1 VANDWRAVKDDVAFL
16 RALTSEQNRPLAR
29 EGAVLVAVGAI
40 FACVDVFYW
49 LYFGHRVSATGI
61 WQHVP
66 WIAGSVLFFA
76 CFVVVTARIP
86 RAPGAAARA
95 ISAASAGVGVALCG
109 AVAALFAGAVSVQQP
124 WLVTNVFPIVLLTL
138 YGSVWM
144 VAFAVKRR
152 TWLAGVAAGCLAAAI
167 GCGVVMG
174 RPEEWLVLA
183 AGMICLVAVPG
194 GVLIH
199 QSKG

>member
-1 VANDWRAVKDDVAFL
+1 VTNDWPEVRDDVAFL
-16 RALTSEQNRPLAR
+16 RALTSEQDRPLAR

-49 LYFGHRVSATGI
+49 LYFAQRVSARGI
-61 WQHVP
+61 WRHVP
-66 WIAGSVLFFA
+66 WIAGAVVFLICFA
-76 CFVVVTARIP
+76 VVNVRIP

-95 ISAASAGVGVALCG
+95 ISAASAGVGVALCA
-109 AVAALFAGAVSVQQP
+109 AVAALFAGAVSVRQP
-124 WLVTNVFPIVLLTL
+124 RLVIDVFPIVLLTL

-152 TWLAGVAAGCLAAAI
+152 TWLAVVAAGCLAAAI
-167 GCGVVMG
+167 GCGLVMG

-183 AGMICLVAVPG
+183 GGMICLVAVPG

>member
-1 VANDWRAVKDDVAFL
+1 
-16 RALTSEQNRPLAR
+16 LAAR
-29 EGAVLVAVGAI
+29 
-40 FACVDVFYW
+40 
-49 LYFGHRVSATGI
+49 
-61 WQHVP
+61 P
-66 WIAGSVLFFA
+66 WIAGAVIFVA
-76 CFVVVTARIP
+76 CFAVITVRIP

-95 ISAASAGVGVALCG
+95 IGAASAGVGFALCA

-124 WLVTNVFPIVLLTL
+124 RLVTDVFPIVLLTL
-138 YGSVWM
+138 YGSVWI

-152 TWLAGVAAGCLAAAI
+152 IWLAVVATGCLAAAI
-167 GCGVVMG
+167 GCGLLMG

-183 AGMICLVAVPG
+183 AGMVCLVAVPG

>member
-1 VANDWRAVKDDVAFL
+1 MASDWREVKDDVAFL
-16 RALTSEQNRPLAR
+16 RALTSEQDRPLAR

-49 LYFGHRVSATGI
+49 LYFSHRVTALGI

-66 WIAGSVLFFA
+66 WIAGAVV
-76 CFVVVTARIP
+76 FVVCFAVIAARIP

-95 ISAASAGVGVALCG
+95 IGAASAGVGFALCA
-109 AVAALFAGAVSVQQP
+109 AVTALFAGAASVQQP
-124 WLVTNVFPIVLLTL
+124 RLVTDVFPIVLLTL
-138 YGSVWM
+138 YGSVWT

-152 TWLAGVAAGCLAAAI
+152 VWLAAVAAGCLAAAI
-167 GCGVVMG
+167 GCGFLMG

-183 AGMICLVAVPG
+183 AGMICLVAAPG

>member
-1 VANDWRAVKDDVAFL
+1 MSNDWRAMKDDVAFL
-16 RALTSEQNRPLAR
+16 RALTNEQDRPLAR
-29 EGAVLVAVGAI
+29 EGAVLLAVGAI

-49 LYFGHRVSATGI
+49 LYFAHRVSARGI

-66 WIAGSVLFFA
+66 WIAGSVLFVGCFA
-76 CFVVVTARIP
+76 IITARIP

-95 ISAASAGVGVALCG
+95 IGAASAGVGFGLCA

-124 WLVTNVFPIVLLTL
+124 RLVTDVFPIVLLTL
-138 YGSVWM
+138 YGSVWI

-152 TWLAGVAAGCLAAAI
+152 IWFAAVAVGCLAAAI
-167 GCGVVMG
+167 GCGLVMG

-183 AGMICLVAVPG
+183 VGMICLVALPG
-194 GVLIH
+194 AALIH